1 MPNTNEKNA
10 QKERLTALLV
20 AKKMRPTR
28 QRLALASFL
37 FDGKPKHVTAEQVMA
52 AAQKQKASVSLAT
65 VYNSLHQFTQVG
77 LLREVLI
84 DRARRYFDTTIVDHH
99 HFFDEVSGELWDIPS
114 GVLRIEGLP
123 PPPAGRKVDGIG
135 VVVRLGRA

>member
-1 MPNTNEKNA
+1 MLA
-10 QKERLTALLV
+10 
-20 AKKMRPTR
+20 AKKLRPTR

-37 FDGKPKHVTAEQVMA
+37 FDGQPKHVTAEQVMM
-52 AAQKQKASVSLAT
+52 AAQKRKVPVSLAT
-65 VYNSLHQFTQVG
+65 VYNSLHQFTKAG

-84 DRARRYFDTTIVDHH
+84 DQARRYFDTTTGDHH

-123 PPPAGRKVDGIG
+123 PPPSGRKVDGIG
-135 VVVRLGRA
+135 VVVRLGKA